1 MIFGNINNL
10 SEFPFLEE
18 QVKECFEYA
27 KTHDLASYEKGSHEI
42 DGDSLFVKILE
53 YKPPKPEE
61 LLSDAH

>member
-27 KTHDLASYEKGSHEI
+27 KTHDLASYEKGSYEI
-42 DGDSLFVKILE
+42 DGDNNTGRTFLGST
-53 YKPPKPEE
+53 
-61 LLSDAH
+61 

>member
-27 KTHDLASYEKGSHEI
+27 KTHDLASYEKGSI
-42 DGDSLFVKILE
+42 ASI
-53 YKPPKPEE
+53 
-61 LLSDAH
+61 AHMMDKRKD

>member
-42 DGDSLFVKILE
+42 DGGKHIKIIWT
-53 YKPPKPEE
+53 
-61 LLSDAH
+61 SM